1 MTVGQRIKAA
11 RKKAGMTQSELGQLI
26 GVSYPTVAQW
36 ENDLRNPKYGT
47 LQRIATALGI
57 DWSELISG
65 EEQEDFEVDNN
76 DTKILLAVKNGPNGF
91 RCVLGGV
98 DISGVVQG
106 LDIRYMGELAKVHL
120 ELNVPASYMH
130 TCTDE

>member
-11 RKKAGMTQSELGQLI
+11 RKKAGMTQSELGQLL
-26 GVSYPTVAQW
+26 GLSRPSVAKW
-36 ENDLRNPKYGT
+36 ENDRCEPRYGT

-65 EEQEDFEVDNN
+65 EEQCDFEVDNN
-76 DTKILLAVKNGPNGF
+76 DTKILLEVKNGPNGF

-106 LDIRYMGELAKVHL
+106 LDIKYMGELAEVHL
-120 ELNVPASYMH
+120 DLIVPASYMH